1 MGISSRFGVLIGLLC
16 IYIYIYIYAYRRGS
30 GFGVVVQDLL
40 SQGKPVRNPI

>member
-16 IYIYIYIYAYRRGS
+16 IYIYAYRRGS